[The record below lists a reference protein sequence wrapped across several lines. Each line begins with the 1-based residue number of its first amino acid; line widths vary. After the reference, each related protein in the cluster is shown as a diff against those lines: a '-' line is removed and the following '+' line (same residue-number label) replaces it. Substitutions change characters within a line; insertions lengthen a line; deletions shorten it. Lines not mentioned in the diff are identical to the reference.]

1 MCSSECPGTHSID
14 QVSLELRDPQ
24 VSASIDFS
32 CCLWFFCFGFFFCC
46 CFLFVCLFVF
56 WGVVFVFVALASF
69 ELMIFMCWPLKY
81 WAHRTGICHHTQ
93 PLMVIDVLSQM
104 RDVCHIGT
112 TPPVFWE

>member
-1 MCSSECPGTHSID
+1 
-14 QVSLELRDPQ
+14 
-24 VSASIDFS
+24 
-32 CCLWFFCFGFFFCC
+32 
-46 CFLFVCLFVF
+46 
-56 WGVVFVFVALASF
+56 
-69 ELMIFMCWPLKY
+69 MIFMCWPLKY